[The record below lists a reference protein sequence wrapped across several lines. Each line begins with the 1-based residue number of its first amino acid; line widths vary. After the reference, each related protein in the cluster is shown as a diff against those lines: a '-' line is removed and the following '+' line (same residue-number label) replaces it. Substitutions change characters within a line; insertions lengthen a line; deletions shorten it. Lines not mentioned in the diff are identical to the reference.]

1 MLKIRDS
8 DSEHDKDKSGDN
20 TSATNYA
27 FLIKFCLTISFT
39 PSISFLISF
48 SIKFS
53 NLITRV
59 SDVPTTSLISFNSR
73 IKIPNSFSLSFCKFT
88 KCVII
93 NPVIVIINNTTQH
106 EINIACGTVNPIC
119 SNDKPN
125 IANDSIRTNAINPN
139 HFIVLILLVVMKVKV
154 LVVMKLVIY
163 EKNDEHH
170 YDVRHP

>member
-1 MLKIRDS
+1 MPKIEDS
-8 DSEHDKDKSGDN
+8 DSGNNKDKSGDN

-39 PSISFLISF
+39 FSISFLTSF
-48 SIKFS
+48 SIKLS

-59 SDVPTTSLISFNSR
+59 SDVPTTSLISLNSR
-73 IKIPNSFSLSFCKFT
+73 IKTPNSFSLSFCRFT
-88 KCVII
+88 KCVTI

-106 EINIACGTVNPIC
+106 EINIACGIVNPIF
-119 SNDKPN
+119 SSDNPN
-125 IANDSIRTNAINPN
+125 IANNSIRTNVINPN
-139 HFIVLILLVVMKVKV
+139 HFIVLIMLVVMKLKV